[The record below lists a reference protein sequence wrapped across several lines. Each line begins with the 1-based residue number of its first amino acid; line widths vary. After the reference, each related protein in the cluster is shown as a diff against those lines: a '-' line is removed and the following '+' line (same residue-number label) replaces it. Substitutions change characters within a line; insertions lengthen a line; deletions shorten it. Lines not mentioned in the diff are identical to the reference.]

1 MSLDHAI
8 LTAVSTAYIYAGSYF
23 KDRRLIRYI
32 GQPYLDYASRISG
45 LPFIGIGS
53 LRRVR

>member
-53 LRRVR
+53 LRRMR